1 MGRRGP
7 APKPTILKVLQGN
20 PGHQKLNRREPRP
33 RQITPKPPIH
43 LDARARDYWDALVPE
58 LERIPG
64 LLTAVDGTALAA
76 YCQACS
82 EWEQADLAVQEHG
95 LTTDTGHGI
104 FARPEVRIRDTAA
117 KRMKAFAAEFGLT
130 PSSRSR
136 INAGHAQDPDESD
149 GILS

>member
-7 APKPTILKVLQGN
+7 APRPTVLRVLEGN
-20 PGHQKLNRREPRP
+20 PGKRPLNKREPRP
-33 RQITPKPPIH
+33 RIVTPRPPAH
-43 LDARARDYWDALVPE
+43 LDARARAYWDELVPE
-58 LERIPG
+58 LERVPG

-82 EWEQADLAVQEHG
+82 EWEQADIAIQEHG

-136 INAGHAQDPDESD
+136 IQVGHSQDDSDSD